1 MAKMNKAQLEYA
13 RSRVNTIY
21 NDAVNAYHTEY
32 YYLDTYKPTLANY
45 LLSLLDLLKG

>member
-21 NDAVNAYHTEY
+21 NDAVNAYNTEH
-32 YYLDTYKPTLANY
+32 YLDAYKPTLADY